1 MENAQTVSKVTG
13 GVAASNLLGGETSG
27 NMTML
32 DGFYRSDNYVYGSA
46 GWSLESDNAYFW
58 NVTIS
63 GTLVAANIHITDEN
77 TSANSFHVDS
87 DGNTWW
93 GCTLTNF
100 IADHNN
106 AAAYILKT
114 GAARLAS
121 LTVVG
126 GSIDA
131 TSTIGGRIAST
142 LASAIDS
149 SGHFADA
156 AFSTASNTILGAF
169 TFGVSGALQ
178 IGTYQA
184 GVTGDIRISP
194 TGILARDKNNAT
206 TFSLDATT
214 GVGVLAGL
222 VVGTNVGLG
231 TAQDSAGVT
240 TIVGNTVT
248 TAFVNALNVNAATVS
263 ASISITSPTI
273 SGGSI
278 SIGSSNSIFKADSN
292 GIYLGNATFASA
304 PFSVSM
310 AGLLKATSAT
320 IGGWTVNST
329 SIYTGTE
336 DHSGYTANS
345 GDLTIYSNGTDA
357 SIHAFKFYI
366 DTAGVLNC
374 TAAVI
379 SGAITTTASSSL
391 DAQYISNSTIVN
403 TLTMGGAATTG
414 YIQSYGWNG
423 TVNGFQLKG
432 GTSPAL
438 TLIGGTITGST
449 ITAKNGAA
457 IVAVMDSAGVKV
469 NGQNFSLYAEDGTT
483 LYGYIGGNAGY
494 YNIQTYNNRNMRLD
508 AGSGN
513 VISCSD
519 FVPLTN
525 GSAMLGNSSYTW
537 NTIYGGNIS
546 SNNYYASGS
555 ASYMRWF
562 SSAWNFQHKIVA
574 PECSATY
581 LTSVNTLRLDSTGS
595 PLTDNGSIYFDGSH
609 FYGRIGGAWKQLD
622 N

>member
-1 MENAQTVSKVTG
+1 
-13 GVAASNLLGGETSG
+13 LGGETSG

-63 GTLVAANIHITDEN
+63 GTLVSANIHIPDEN

-93 GCTLTNF
+93 GCTLASF
-100 IADHNN
+100 ISDHNN
-106 AAAYILKT
+106 ANAYILKT

-131 TSTIGGRIAST
+131 TSTIGGRVAST

-273 SGGSI
+273 SGASI

-336 DHSGYTANS
+336 DHSGYTANA
-345 GDLTIYSNGTDA
+345 GDLTIYSDGSDA
-357 SIHAFKFYI
+357 SIHANKFYI

-374 TAAVI
+374 TAAII

-423 TVNGFQLKG
+423 TVSGFQLKG

-438 TLIGGTITGST
+438 TVIGGTITGT
-449 ITAKNGAA
+449 KIQTDAA
-457 IVAVMDSAGVKV
+457 DYTGIKLFSAGALAVY
-469 NGQNFSLYAEDGTT
+469 GQKIEIRDTSNT
-483 LYGYIGGNAGY
+483 LYGYVGGYAGY
-494 YNIQTYNNRNMRLD
+494 FNINAVSGRNMLIGADD
-508 AGSGN
+508 ATVYFANN
-513 VISCSD
+513 VL
-519 FVPLTN
+519 PLTN
-525 GSAMLGNSSYTW
+525 ASAALGGSSNRWNNIYTY
-537 NTIYGGNIS
+537 NLDINGGNYYL
-546 SNNYYASGS
+546 NYYGDYSAIRSNSNFYVAGS
-555 ASYMRWF
+555 
-562 SSAWNFQHKIVA
+562 V
-574 PECSATY
+574 Y
-581 LTSVNTLRLDSTGS
+581 LTGNMEFLNYASLTIKDSGGTSRALTVKYNATLGVYILST
-595 PLTDNGSIYFDGSH
+595 
-609 FYGRIGGAWKQLD
+609 
-622 N
+622 